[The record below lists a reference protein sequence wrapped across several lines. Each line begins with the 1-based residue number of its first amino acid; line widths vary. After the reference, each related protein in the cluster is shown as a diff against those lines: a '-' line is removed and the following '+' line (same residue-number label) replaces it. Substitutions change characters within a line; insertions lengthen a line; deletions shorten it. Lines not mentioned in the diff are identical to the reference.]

1 MVHKENKQQKKT
13 TLESRIHYPHSRSYA
28 TEGQKEDSQELI
40 HSLLKEYVGVNIQE
54 LQDDITKKLHE
65 NPIIDYSIEHATDLK
80 TAKRIFKIRYLKK
93 MLRLHYGN
101 VSVVADTL
109 DINRKTIHRLIDDD
123 EIQQIRDE
131 MQRPYEIKREAFT
144 TALQSALDNYK
155 EILHPDKLNSIYG
168 RLPELTEELTD
179 EFQINPLPLTDAEL
193 AFEKQYIITE
203 LKQHDYNLKKTANS
217 LGIRYETLLRKIKKH
232 NIHI

>member
-1 MVHKENKQQKKT
+1 MEQKENKQQKKK
-13 TLESRIHYPHSRSYA
+13 TLEHRIHSPHSRTYA
-28 TEGQKEDSQELI
+28 TEHPKEDPHEFIQG
-40 HSLLKEYVGVNIQE
+40 LLKEYVGVNIQE

-101 VSVVADTL
+101 VSEVAEKL
-109 DINRKTIHRLIDDD
+109 DINRKTIHRLVDDD
-123 EIQQIRDE
+123 EIQQIREE
-131 MQRPYEIKREAFT
+131 MQRPYEIKKEAFT
-144 TALQSALDNYK
+144 SALHSALDNYK
-155 EILHPDKLNSIYG
+155 GILHPDKLNSIYG

-179 EFQINPLPLTDAEL
+179 EFRINPLPLAQAEQT
-193 AFEKQYIITE
+193 FEQQYITTE
-203 LKQHDYNLKKTANS
+203 LKQHDYNLKKTAQS
-217 LGIRYETLLRKIKKH
+217 LGVRYETLLRKIKKH